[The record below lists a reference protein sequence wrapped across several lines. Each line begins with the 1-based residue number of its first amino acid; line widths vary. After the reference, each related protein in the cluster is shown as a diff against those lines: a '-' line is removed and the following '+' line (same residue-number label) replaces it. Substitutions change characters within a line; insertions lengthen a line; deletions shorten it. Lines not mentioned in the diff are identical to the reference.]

1 MKAILALIFAAI
13 FIYVGVNLIPG
24 MQTPTDATPTNASA
38 MGGLIG
44 ITLIVFTAIIL
55 FGIIKAM
62 GSADKSEN
70 EKKHTPSKLGI
81 YIKGHKKYFLFVG
94 VFGFLLLSLWLLQ
107 YMP

>member
-13 FIYVGVNLIPG
+13 FVCVGVNLIPA
-24 MQTPTDATPTNASA
+24 MQMPTDATPTDSSGASGLVGVILVVFVA
-38 MGGLIG
+38 MLI
-44 ITLIVFTAIIL
+44 
-55 FGIIKAM
+55 FGIIRAM
-62 GSADKSEN
+62 SSADSDNKSV
-70 EKKHTPSKLGI
+70 HTPSKLGI